1 MSTYDTIVD
10 NSTINVHMGDPLNR
24 ATDEPDMKSKSSP
37 NMYLLYT
44 NCPLELKEILKPIT
58 VPEQEANRP
67 KCLDG
72 TRVDLLQRIREWA
85 SSSDSPNIFLLT
97 GIAGTGKSTV
107 ARTVAEEFKRKKKLG
122 CYIFFERGKTDSS
135 TTTSTVI
142 RTIAYHLARN
152 NPVVTKFIW
161 EATAKAEWSSFP
173 STNILFQESLYDPLL
188 KAVQSGASTASI
200 SSQGRMTV
208 Q

>member
-1 MSTYDTIVD
+1 M
-10 NSTINVHMGDPLNR
+10 
-24 ATDEPDMKSKSSP
+24 
-37 NMYLLYT
+37 
-44 NCPLELKEILKPIT
+44 T

-72 TRVDLLQRIREWA
+72 TRVDILQRIREWA

-107 ARTVAEEFKRKKKLG
+107 ARTIAEEFKEKKKLG

-135 TTTSTVI
+135 TITSTVI

-152 NPVVTKFIW
+152 NPIVAQFIW
-161 EATAKAEWSSFP
+161 EATP
-173 STNILFQESLYDPLL
+173 SWLNGQ
-188 KAVQSGASTASI
+188 ASHLQIFYSKNCYTTHFLRQFNRVPRWQVSRHRI
-200 SSQGRMTV
+200 G
-208 Q
+208 

>member
-1 MSTYDTIVD
+1 M
-10 NSTINVHMGDPLNR
+10 
-24 ATDEPDMKSKSSP
+24 
-37 NMYLLYT
+37 
-44 NCPLELKEILKPIT
+44 T
-58 VPEQEANRP
+58 VSEQEATRP
-67 KCLDG
+67 KCLEG
-72 TRVDLLQRIREWA
+72 TRVDLLQQIREWA

-107 ARTVAEEFKRKKKLG
+107 ARTIAEEFKKEKKLG

-135 TTTSTVI
+135 TITSTVI

-152 NPVVTKFIW
+152 NPVVAKFIW
-161 EATAKAEWSSFP
+161 EATTMTEWSSFP
-173 STNILFQESLYDPLL
+173 STNILFQELLYDPLP
-188 KAVQSGASTASI
+188 KAVQSGASMASI